1 MKRTAAE
8 LNITAEVRMNP
19 GRIYGR
25 RSGRKFFQSK
35 GVQEDCS
42 GTELGE
48 KYMLELGK
56 KQRLVWKRTTE
67 HGAYLGTESAK
78 EEVLLPKKYLKPEQ
92 RIGDEIEVFL
102 YKDSEDRLIATTR
115 EPKVELGRLALLEV
129 VQVTAIGAFLDW
141 GLEKDLFLP
150 FKEQNRKLKPGDRC
164 LVALYIDKSDR
175 LCATTK
181 VYSHLE
187 CPGNGLFR
195 EGQHVKGTIYE
206 VKPELGALVAVENRY
221 FGLVP
226 RQDFFQ
232 DKKPGDVVSARIV
245 KIREDGKL
253 DLSLREKAYLQMDAD
268 AALVMERI
276 EERGG
281 RLPFTD
287 KAAPLVIQRE
297 FGLSKNAFKRAVGRL
312 LKMGEIRLGE
322 DSIEKAEKER

>member
-1 MKRTAAE
+1 
-8 LNITAEVRMNP
+8 
-19 GRIYGR
+19 
-25 RSGRKFFQSK
+25 
-35 GVQEDCS
+35 
-42 GTELGE
+42 
-48 KYMLELGK
+48 MLELGK
-56 KQRLVWKRTTE
+56 KQCLLWKRTTE
-67 HGAYLGTESAK
+67 HGAYLGPENGK

-92 RIGDEIEVFL
+92 KIGDEIEVFL

-115 EPKVELGRLALLEV
+115 EPKVELGRLALLKV
-129 VQVTAIGAFLDW
+129 VQVTKIGAFLDW

-150 FKEQNRKLKPGDRC
+150 FKEQAHRLKPDDWC
-164 LVALYIDKSDR
+164 LAALYIDKSGR

-181 VYSHLE
+181 VYSFLE
-187 CPGNGLFR
+187 CPRDGLFR

-221 FGLVP
+221 FGLIP

-232 DKKPGDVVSARIV
+232 DKKPGDEVYARIV

-268 AALVMERI
+268 AALIMDRLT
-276 EERGG
+276 ERGG

-312 LKMGEIRLGE
+312 LKMGKIRMTDE
-322 DSIEKAEKER
+322 SIEKTEEQEAEKRFPHDRRDI

>member
-1 MKRTAAE
+1 
-8 LNITAEVRMNP
+8 
-19 GRIYGR
+19 
-25 RSGRKFFQSK
+25 
-35 GVQEDCS
+35 
-42 GTELGE
+42 
-48 KYMLELGK
+48 MLELGK
-56 KQRLVWKRTTE
+56 KQCLVWKRTTE
-67 HGAYLGTESAK
+67 HGAYLGPEGGK
-78 EEVLLPKKYLKPEQ
+78 EEVLLPKKYLKPELQ
-92 RIGDEIEVFL
+92 IGDEIEVFL

-115 EPKVELGRLALLEV
+115 EPKVELGRLALLPV
-129 VQVTAIGAFLDW
+129 VQVTNIGAFLDW

-150 FKEQNRKLKPGDRC
+150 FKEQSHKLKPGDQC
-164 LVALYIDKSDR
+164 LAALYIDKSAR

-187 CPGNGLFR
+187 CPRDGLFR

-312 LKMGEIRLGE
+312 LKMGKIRLTE
-322 DSIEKAEKER
+322 NSIEKAEKEG